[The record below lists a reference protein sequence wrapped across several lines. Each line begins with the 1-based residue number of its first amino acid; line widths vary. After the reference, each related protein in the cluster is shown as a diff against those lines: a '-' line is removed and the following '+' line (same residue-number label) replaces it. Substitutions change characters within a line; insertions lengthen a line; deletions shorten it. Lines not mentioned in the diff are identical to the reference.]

1 MLSDSTTSGNVVKR
15 STELLLE
22 YERLTDMN
30 MKHEMRKMLRHVD
43 YYNDINIK
51 FVDSTST

>member
-15 STELLLE
+15 SNELLLE

-30 MKHEMRKMLRHVD
+30 MKHEMQKILRHVD
-43 YYNDINIK
+43 YYNDITIK